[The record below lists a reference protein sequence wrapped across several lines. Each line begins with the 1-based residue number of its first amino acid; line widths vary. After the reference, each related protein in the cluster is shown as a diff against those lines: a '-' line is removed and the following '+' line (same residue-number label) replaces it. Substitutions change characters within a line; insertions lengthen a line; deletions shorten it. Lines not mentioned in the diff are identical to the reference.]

1 MDIKWLELRW
11 MTIGATVALSAT
23 VAHSAEI
30 VQPYVVGGLTFSDNI
45 NQSQQAQSA
54 FVLDVGAGFDFDYQ
68 TAKNSLTGKYEI
80 RQFIYSDDSDKN
92 SAYQDMDLN
101 WLYATKLEGVGLYA
115 NAQIDNVAR
124 FNDQNAITDI
134 FAGNTVQ
141 ESQLEAGA
149 TYSNPIQGTAYVDS
163 RAYYRINDN
172 SDNLGNNSGYGVTL
186 FSTDGYDADVLFWQ
200 SDWSYDVR
208 TGRESGLDSEYV
220 VLRQSLGIQTPWD
233 VAPLVRVNYENIT
246 GESGENVESL
256 YYGAGLRYSY
266 NRLNYLELSYNIADD
281 PENEDYWGGVINI
294 QSTSNTRFAASY
306 DRRFFG
312 DAYDVELSHRSRKVT
327 NTLSYNENPTNYDR
341 DSFVS
346 GGGADGE
353 IFLSREA
360 RWNVEVNAGRTLWNF
375 YVSYKDTED
384 IEAVLLELDESDLS
398 LGYGGK
404 VTHQL
409 SRRTSSA
416 LSIDFDDY
424 DFFQTQ
430 TENNAQ
436 DDFYQ
441 RYKATLDH
449 QLSRSI
455 SSDFELS
462 YLRRDSS
469 VGSFNYD
476 EIRASANI
484 RLDF

>member
-1 MDIKWLELRW
+1 
-11 MTIGATVALSAT
+11 
-23 VAHSAEI
+23 
-30 VQPYVVGGLTFSDNI
+30 
-45 NQSQQAQSA
+45 
-54 FVLDVGAGFDFDYQ
+54 
-68 TAKNSLTGKYEI
+68 
-80 RQFIYSDDSDKN
+80 
-92 SAYQDMDLN
+92 
-101 WLYATKLEGVGLYA
+101 
-115 NAQIDNVAR
+115 
-124 FNDQNAITDI
+124 
-134 FAGNTVQ
+134 VQ

-233 VAPLVRVNYENIT
+233 IAPLVRVNYENIT